1 MGMGGNSEL
10 SKLATLKEYGVKVR
24 PDMVLWMFTIGDLGG
39 FLGELKKT
47 KLSKYFYD
55 PNYSQNLF

>member
-1 MGMGGNSEL
+1 MGGNSEL

-39 FLGELKKT
+39 FLGELK
-47 KLSKYFYD
+47 L
-55 PNYSQNLF
+55 NYQNIL